1 MKALPAVIIWFYL
14 EVEIF
19 DVLSLID
26 RINACGRERVDAR
39 EGPTIAPHSR
49 GDDRVGLISYH
60 EGEWNEITKT
70 VLTDI
75 LFEAFQSACNQ
86 CPVGPSYRYV

>member
-49 GDDRVGLISYH
+49 GDDRVS
-60 EGEWNEITKT
+60 
-70 VLTDI
+70 
-75 LFEAFQSACNQ
+75 
-86 CPVGPSYRYV
+86 

>member
-19 DVLSLID
+19 YVLSLID
-26 RINACGRERVDAR
+26 RIDACGRERVDVR

-49 GDDRVGLISYH
+49 GDDRVG
-60 EGEWNEITKT
+60 
-70 VLTDI
+70 
-75 LFEAFQSACNQ
+75 
-86 CPVGPSYRYV
+86 